1 MLVNTLLIHMQK
13 VFPMTK
19 IFSILIG
26 QCARAARR
34 LVYSRLERLWWFLIF
49 ILEDW
54 ARNLVIDKT
63 LGEKHMA
70 FYTLRK
76 CQGMGT
82 AAPNP
87 RKKLEY
93 YHWTPSQH

>member
-26 QCARAARR
+26 QCAHAARR
-34 LVYSRLERLWWFLIF
+34 LVYSRLGRLWWFLIF

-54 ARNLVIDKT
+54 ARNLVIDNI

-70 FYTLRK
+70 FWG
-76 CQGMGT
+76 QGMGS

-87 RKKLEY
+87 RKRVEY
-93 YHWTPSQH
+93 YHWTL